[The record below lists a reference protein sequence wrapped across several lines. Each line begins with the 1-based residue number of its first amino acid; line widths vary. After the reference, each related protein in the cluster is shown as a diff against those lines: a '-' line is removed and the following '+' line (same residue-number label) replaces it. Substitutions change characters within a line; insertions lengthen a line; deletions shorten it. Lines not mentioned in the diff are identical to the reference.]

1 MLDFPKTRI
10 ELSVERPV
18 AQGQVVQAEGVLL
31 QGDLSTGVY
40 GVKPAA
46 ADAIDGLAGVSVN
59 SVTWQPTVPH
69 IEEFVVD
76 ATMKVTLGFTPIGT
90 PRAFKVD
97 PDTGLLSRASIA
109 MAATGTVGTVA
120 GVAEKDVVRA
130 VYQYSPTMLQ
140 IMALQGN
147 ILPGGPAGH
156 YLGQVGII
164 TRGDVFTDQWDVT
177 ADWSTAIGVKAGANG
192 LFVPVYAVADAIQG
206 VTIIE
211 LPSVGSPFLGLNINL
226 PA

>member
-1 MLDFPKTRI
+1 MLDFSKTRI

-40 GVKPAA
+40 GVKPTA
-46 ADAIDGLAGVSVN
+46 ADAKDGLAGISVN

-76 ATMKVTLGFTPIGT
+76 ATLKVTLGFTPIGR
-90 PRAFKVD
+90 PQAFKVD
-97 PDTGLLSRASIA
+97 PDTGLLSAATIA
-109 MAATGTVGTVA
+109 MAATGTVGTLS
-120 GVAEKDVVRA
+120 GVAEKDVVRV

-156 YLGQVGII
+156 YLGQVGVI
-164 TRGDVFTDQWDVT
+164 TRGDVFTDQWDVS
-177 ADWSTAIGVKAGANG
+177 ADWSTAKGVKAGANG
-192 LFVPVYAVADAIQG
+192 LFVPVAAVADGIQG
-206 VTIIE
+206 ITIIE
-211 LPSVGSPFLGLNINL
+211 LPSVGSPFLGLNVNL

>member
-1 MLDFPKTRI
+1 MLDFSKTRI

-18 AQGQVVQAEGVLL
+18 AQGQVVHAEGVLL

-40 GVKPAA
+40 GVTPAA
-46 ADAIDGLAGVSVN
+46 SGAKDGLAGVSVN

-90 PRAFKVD
+90 PTAFKVD
-97 PDTGLLSRASIA
+97 PDTGLLSAATID
-109 MAATGTVGTVA
+109 MAATGTVGTLS
-120 GVAEKDVVRA
+120 GVAEKDVVRV

-164 TRGDVFTDQWDVT
+164 TRGDVFTDQWDVS
-177 ADWSTAIGVKAGANG
+177 ADWSTAKGVRAGANG
-192 LFVPVYAVADAIQG
+192 MFVPVADVADGIQG
-206 VTIIE
+206 ITIIE
-211 LPSVGSPFLGLNINL
+211 LPSVGSPFLGLNVNL

>member
-1 MLDFPKTRI
+1 MLSFPQTRI

-40 GVKPAA
+40 GVKPSV
-46 ADAIDGLAGVSVN
+46 ADAKDNFAGISVN
-59 SVTWQPTVPH
+59 SVTYQPTVPR
-69 IEEFVVD
+69 IDEFVLD
-76 ATMKVTLGFTPIGT
+76 ATLKFNLAFTPIGR
-90 PRAFKVD
+90 PKAYKVD
-97 PDTGLLSRASIA
+97 PDTGALTAVGTT
-109 MAATGTVGTVA
+109 MAATGTVGTA
-120 GVAEKDVVRA
+120 TGAAEKDTLRV

-156 YLGQVGII
+156 YLGQVGVI
-164 TRGDVFTDQWDVT
+164 TRGDVYTDQWDTT
-177 ADWSTAIGVKAGANG
+177 ADWSTAKGVKAGANG
-192 LFVPVYAVADAIQG
+192 LFVPVMAAADGIQG
-206 VTIIE
+206 ITIIE
-211 LPSVGSPFLGLNINL
+211 LPSVGSPFLGLNVNL